1 MNLYNDNLLYSG
13 MMLLESIE
21 TTKQDAYGQ
30 LKSRPDIDTMV
41 CHQLEGSALK
51 EALFI
56 IDNVEENGM
65 KIRWSSV
72 NVWSVHYG
80 RKHVCDLSIG
90 NGSLVI
96 GQLSEALIT
105 RVKDKS
111 RNKENMMQLIEIMRN
126 AMPRTQEAYAMQ

>member
-1 MNLYNDNLLYSG
+1 MNTHIDNMTYSG
-13 MMLLESIE
+13 VMLIE
-21 TTKQDAYGQ
+21 YNEATKQDAYGQ
-30 LKSRPDIDTMV
+30 LKSRPAIDSVV

-56 IDNVEENGM
+56 IDNIEANKM
-65 KIRWSSV
+65 KITWSSL
-72 NVWSVHYG
+72 NVWSVKYG
-80 RKHVCDLSIG
+80 RKHVCDLSIE

-96 GQLSEALIT
+96 GQLSQALIT

-111 RNKENMMQLIEIMRN
+111 RNKENMMQLIDAMLN